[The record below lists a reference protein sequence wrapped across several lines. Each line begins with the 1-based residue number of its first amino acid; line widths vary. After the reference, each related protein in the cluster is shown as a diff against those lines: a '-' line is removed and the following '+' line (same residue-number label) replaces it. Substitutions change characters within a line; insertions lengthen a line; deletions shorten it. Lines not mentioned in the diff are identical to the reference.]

1 LLIQVVAGSV
11 MEGVYMMFHGEYK
24 KRCLLTIMASQIM
37 LLTPLIF
44 EIKNTFTAANGLFST
59 IFVFS

>member
-1 LLIQVVAGSV
+1 